1 MGMSLSLPK
10 LDGDRKLLLF
20 EDLCDLVL
28 RLQPRSYPALH
39 HDNVVESNR
48 YFVWV
53 DGNARSPDRSYDPAP
68 IGILPNN
75 AVLTRFDVAMVSAT
89 VLPLRRAAPALNR
102 DDLGDPSPSRQIIRA
117 NSVRAPS
124 TVARSRDRVGIRS
137 ISRFCQAIR

>member
-1 MGMSLSLPK
+1 MGMGPSLPK

-28 RLQPRSYPALH
+28 RLQPHSYPALY

-68 IGILPNN
+68 IGILPKQRG
-75 AVLTRFDVAMVSAT
+75 LD
-89 VLPLRRAAPALNR
+89 
-102 DDLGDPSPSRQIIRA
+102 QI
-117 NSVRAPS
+117 
-124 TVARSRDRVGIRS
+124 
-137 ISRFCQAIR
+137 